1 MKKVLAIFLLL
12 FFTFGC
18 EKAKVEKESISDQIV
33 PTQKEI
39 TIIDKAS
46 KTRPYAVVINNSTVA
61 TKVQTGLDKAYIV
74 YEFPVEGGLTRLMAL
89 YKDVEDITI
98 GTIRSARH
106 NFIDYALEHDAI
118 FVCFGWSHS
127 AKDDMNSTGIDYL
140 NGVVYSG
147 PFWRDNPE
155 HLAVEHTAYTSID
168 KIKESISKKGF
179 ETTTDKGLVLDYSSD
194 EIDLSKKE
202 NHQTANFIS
211 IPAGGET
218 TSYKYEE
225 DKNLYSRMVNV
236 SNNIDYKTKEQ
247 YMVKNIII
255 QKINTKMASDNY
267 YWDLE
272 TIGNGDGYFITNG
285 YAVPIQWSKQTRAE
299 KTQYTYLNGEEVVLN
314 DGQTYIQLQSTKQKS
329 IIE

>member
-12 FFTFGC
+12 FFTLGC
-18 EKAKVEKESISDQIV
+18 EKPKIEKESISDQIV

-39 TIIDKAS
+39 TIIDKDS
-46 KTRPYAVVINNSTVA
+46 KARPYAVVINNSTVA

-118 FVCFGWSHS
+118 FVCFGWSHY
-127 AKDDMNSTGIDYL
+127 AKDDMKKTGINYI
-140 NGVVYSG
+140 NGVIHSE

-155 HLAVEHTAYTSID
+155 HLATEHTAYT
-168 KIKESISKKGF
+168 KIRNLNDFATSKNYRS
-179 ETTTDKGLVLDYSSD
+179 TTENNLILDYTA
-194 EIDLSKKE
+194 EAIDLSKKE
-202 NHQTANFIS
+202 NHQIADFIS

-225 DKNLYSRMVNV
+225 DKNLYKRIVNGKD
-236 SNNIDYKTKEQ
+236 NIDYKTKEQ
-247 YMVKNIII
+247 NMVKNIII

-285 YAVPIQWSKQTRAE
+285 YAVPIQWSKQSRAK